1 MVTQIRYLLL
11 LAVLFNPLFALLSY
25 SGSAVQTVTQDESRF
40 PGFKSGQYG
49 LAGMIGQPISVRYQK
64 WLNWKR
70 AWNADLGYQLDE
82 FLVFDA
88 NYVYYLL
95 SEDDRWR
102 MSQNVGTVMFSVFG
116 GIVAGVYLGE
126 KREEES
132 QLGLRAGGGFEYLL
146 PKAIWSLRLEVSP
159 VLYLSGRTSGG
170 LQGGIGITYYFD
182 SKIKKHQETTSQS
195 SESEDSFDDFQDF
208 ESDFDE
214 PKATSPK
221 PKKKKPRSV
230 EPQVIKETH
239 QKLSDPND
247 EIAKKA
253 AKPKKEPSRKE
264 TGKPI
269 RYKKESRQSVRT
281 PPPKKPQKSTEKDD
295 SSDKKSYEIEKYYN
309 DESGDKE
316 RDVEL

>member
-1 MVTQIRYLLL
+1 MDAQIRFLLL
-11 LAVLFNPLFALLSY
+11 LAVVFNLVFCPLSY
-25 SGSAVQTVTQDESRF
+25 SSPTVQTVSADESRF

-49 LAGMIGQPISVRYQK
+49 LAGMIGQPISIRYQK

-70 AWNADLGYQLDE
+70 AWNADFGYQLDE

-102 MSQNVGTVMFSVFG
+102 MSQSVGTVMFSVFG
-116 GIVAGVYLGE
+116 GIVAGVYLGD

-132 QLGLRAGGGFEYLL
+132 QLGIRAGGAFEYLL

-170 LQGGIGITYYFD
+170 LQGGIGVTYYFD
-182 SKIKKHQETTSQS
+182 SKIKKHQQAETQS
-195 SESEDSFDDFQDF
+195 AESEDSSDDFKDF
-208 ESDFDE
+208 ESDFAE
-214 PKATSPK
+214 PKATNPK
-221 PKKKKPRSV
+221 LKKEKPRS
-230 EPQVIKETH
+230 EETQAIKETH
-239 QKLSDPND
+239 QKLSHPND
-247 EIAKKA
+247 EISKKPV
-253 AKPKKEPSRKE
+253 KPKKEPSRKE

-269 RYKKESRQSVRT
+269 KYKKEPSQSVRT
-281 PPPKKPQKSTEKDD
+281 PPPKKPLKSTEK
-295 SSDKKSYEIEKYYN
+295 SDNPGKSYEIEKYYN
-309 DESGDKE
+309 DETGDKD